1 MKVPLVDLVRQYRS
15 IKGSIDSAIK
25 EVLSSGSFI
34 LGKNVVTFEKNFAK
48 YCGVKYGVGVAS
60 GTDALR
66 LALAALGIKAG
77 DEVITT
83 ANTFIST
90 VDAISNNQAKPIFV
104 DVDETYTMDVEKL
117 KEAITPRVKAIIPV
131 HLYGHPAEMAQI
143 LEIAEKHGIAVV
155 EDAAQAHGA
164 EYKKRKV
171 GSFGDCACFSFY
183 PAKNLGAYGD
193 GGIILTNDDEIH
205 EKLYMLRN
213 YGQREKNRHEFI
225 GCNSRLD
232 ELQAAILNVKLKYL
246 ERWNSARRRVAKEY
260 SRRLGE

>member
-1 MKVPLVDLVRQYRS
+1 
-15 IKGSIDSAIK
+15 
-25 EVLSSGSFI
+25 
-34 LGKNVVTFEKNFAK
+34 NVATFERNFAK

-77 DEVITT
+77 DEVVTT

-131 HLYGHPAEMAQI
+131 HLYGHPAEMAPI

-193 GGIILTNDDEIH
+193 GGIILTNDEEIH
-205 EKLYMLRN
+205 EKLCMLRN

-246 ERWNSARRRVAKEY
+246 EKWNSARRRVAKEY
-260 SRRLGE
+260 SRR